1 MSEVRAALA
10 IAKKDIRSFSRYRI
24 AVASTVFTPLYQF
37 IIPAFLF
44 GAAFAVNGRQAGL
57 SATLGTEDLPG
68 FIFLGGLVGGLIS
81 IAFWGIAF
89 SLRNEM
95 DMGTLEPSWL
105 TPTRH
110 GTFIVGRALGG
121 MFWFVLSQVA
131 LFAFGIWFLGLRLR
145 PEMLLAVP
153 AVFLAILAMVGIAY
167 ILAAIVLLI
176 REANF
181 FVDTMQFVVGMLS
194 GTAFPVTLLPG
205 VLQPIALALPTTY
218 AIDILRAQALG
229 SRPIFDV
236 RLEYAV
242 LVALTIVTFPLG
254 RWAFGR
260 AEVTMRRRGMLAQY

>member
-1 MSEVRAALA
+1 MGEIRAAFA
-10 IAKKDIRSFSRYRI
+10 IARKDIRSFSRYRV

-44 GAAFAVNGRQAGL
+44 GATFAVNGRQPGL

-105 TPTRH
+105 TPTH
-110 GTFIVGRALGG
+110 HETFVIGRALGS
-121 MFWFVLSQVA
+121 MFWFLLSQAA
-131 LFAFGIWFLGLRLR
+131 LFSFGVWLLGLRLR
-145 PEMLLAVP
+145 PEMLVALPAVALAV
-153 AVFLAILAMVGIAY
+153 LAMVGIAY
-167 ILAAIVLLI
+167 LLAAVVLLI

-181 FVDTMQFVVGMLS
+181 FVDTMQFAVGTMS

-218 AIDILRAQALG
+218 AIDILRSQALG
-229 SRPIFDV
+229 SRPLFDIG
-236 RLEYAV
+236 LEYLV
-242 LVALTIVTFPLG
+242 LVLLTALTYPLG
-254 RWAFGR
+254 RWAFAR
-260 AEVTMRRRGMLAQY
+260 AERTMRRRGMLAQY

>member
-1 MSEVRAALA
+1 MGELRAALA
-10 IAKKDIRSFSRYRI
+10 IARKDIRSFSRYRV
-24 AVASTVFTPLYQF
+24 AVASMVFTPLYQF
-37 IIPAFLF
+37 LIPAFLF

-57 SATLGTEDLPG
+57 AATLGTEYLPG

-110 GTFIVGRALGG
+110 GIFILGRALGS
-121 MFWFVLSQVA
+121 MFWFVLSQAA
-131 LFAFGIWFLGLRLR
+131 LFAFGVWFLGLRLR
-145 PEMLLAVP
+145 AELLLALPAVLLAV
-153 AVFLAILAMVGIAY
+153 FAMVGFAY
-167 ILAAIVLLI
+167 LLAAIVLII

-181 FVDTMQFVVGMLS
+181 FVDTMQFAVGMMS

-218 AIDILRAQALG
+218 AIDILRSQALG
-229 SRPIFDV
+229 SRPLFDA
-236 RLEYAV
+236 RLEYLV
-242 LVALTIVTFPLG
+242 LLVLTGLTYPLG
-254 RWAFGR
+254 RWAFAR

>member
-1 MSEVRAALA
+1 MGEMRAAFA
-10 IAKKDIRSFSRYRI
+10 IARKDIRSFSRYRV

-105 TPTRH
+105 TPTH
-110 GTFIVGRALGG
+110 HETFVIGRALGS

-131 LFAFGIWFLGLRLR
+131 LFSFGVWLLGLKLR
-145 PEMLLAVP
+145 PEMLLALP
-153 AVFLAILAMVGIAY
+153 AVVLAVFAMVGIAY
-167 ILAAIVLLI
+167 LLAAVVLLI

-181 FVDTMQFVVGMLS
+181 FVDTMQFAVGMMS

-218 AIDILRAQALG
+218 AIDILRSQALG
-229 SRPIFDV
+229 SRPLFDIG
-236 RLEYAV
+236 LEYLV
-242 LVALTIVTFPLG
+242 LVLLTALTYPLG
-254 RWAFGR
+254 RWAFAR
-260 AEVTMRRRGMLAQY
+260 AERTMRRRGMLAQY

>member
-1 MSEVRAALA
+1 MGELRAAFA
-10 IAKKDIRSFSRYRI
+10 IARKDIRGFSRYRV

-89 SLRNEM
+89 SLRSEM
-95 DMGTLEPSWL
+95 DLGTLEPSWL
-105 TPTRH
+105 TPTH
-110 GTFIVGRALGG
+110 HETLVIGRALGS
-121 MFWFVLSQVA
+121 MFWFVLSQAA
-131 LFAFGIWFLGLRLR
+131 LFLFGIWLLGLRLR
-145 PEMLLAVP
+145 AEMLLALPALVL
-153 AVFLAILAMVGIAY
+153 AVFAMVGIAY
-167 ILAAIVLLI
+167 LLAAVVLLI

-181 FVDTMQFVVGMLS
+181 FVDTMQFAVGTMS

-218 AIDILRAQALG
+218 AIDILRSQALG
-229 SRPIFDV
+229 SRPLFDTG
-236 RLEYAV
+236 LEYVV
-242 LVALTIVTFPLG
+242 LVLLTALTYPLG
-254 RWAFGR
+254 RWAFAR
-260 AEVTMRRRGMLAQY
+260 ADRAMRRRGMLAQY

>member
-1 MSEVRAALA
+1 MGDIRAALA
-10 IAKKDIRSFSRYRI
+10 VARKDIRSFSRYRV
-24 AVASTVFTPLYQF
+24 AVAGTVFTPLYQF

-44 GAAFAVNGRQAGL
+44 GAAFSVNGRQAGL

-110 GTFIVGRALGG
+110 EIFILGRALGG
-121 MFWFVLSQVA
+121 MSWFVLSQTV

-145 PEMLLAVP
+145 PEMLIALPAVGLAV
-153 AVFLAILAMVGIAY
+153 LAIVGIAY
-167 ILAAIVLLI
+167 LLAAVVLII

-181 FVDTMQFVVGMLS
+181 FVDTMQFVVGTMS

-205 VLQPIALALPTTY
+205 VLQPIAFALPTTY
-218 AIDILRAQALG
+218 AIDILRVQALG
-229 SRPIFDV
+229 ARPLFDPA
-236 RLEYAV
+236 LEY
-242 LVALTIVTFPLG
+242 VALVGLTLV
-254 RWAFGR
+254 
-260 AEVTMRRRGMLAQY
+260 